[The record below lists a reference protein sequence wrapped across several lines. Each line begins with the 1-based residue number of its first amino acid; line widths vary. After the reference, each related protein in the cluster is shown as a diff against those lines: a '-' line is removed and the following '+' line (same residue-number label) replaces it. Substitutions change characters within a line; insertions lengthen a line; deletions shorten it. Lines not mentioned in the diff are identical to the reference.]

1 MNLHLLNRSF
11 NFIRHRQSVSILSNI
26 GRDSRLSPTG
36 EEYSRRLAKYVEDV
50 ISKGKRSDSKGNV
63 TKYDRPFRMW
73 TFILRRTKE
82 TAQLIQHTVSDF
94 TIDNEDNVKWVQYR
108 SNQDELYAGT
118 CDDMNYKQIEE
129 FMLQEFERRYSHRKE
144 S

>member
-1 MNLHLLNRSF
+1 MERRDYYQKVYETLNYDDGPYLKNYDFQKFVVHQTREYLPLKVSHFEMNLHLLNRSF

-82 TAQLIQHTVSDF
+82 TA
-94 TIDNEDNVKWVQYR
+94 
-108 SNQDELYAGT
+108 
-118 CDDMNYKQIEE
+118 
-129 FMLQEFERRYSHRKE
+129 
-144 S
+144 